1 MNPGDCA
8 IDHFLC
14 FHRRSKSSS
23 QPFATGI
30 LFDTTKTMADFARS
44 SYVSSAGWITGCQR
58 GLSEGDLPKNQCG
71 SCSIGQTI

>member
-30 LFDTTKTMADFARS
+30 LFDTTKTMIDDRDKVAILAVSVRS
-44 SYVSSAGWITGCQR
+44 
-58 GLSEGDLPKNQCG
+58 LSV
-71 SCSIGQTI
+71 

>member
-14 FHRRSKSSS
+14 FHRSSKSSS

-30 LFDTTKTMADFARS
+30 LFDTTKTMTSDHGKF
-44 SYVSSAGWITGCQR
+44 
-58 GLSEGDLPKNQCG
+58 LF
-71 SCSIGQTI
+71 